1 MSKIVRD
8 WPKYVPLEL
17 SGSSEKFPNYF
28 VRVPPQISS
37 LCDINKDINVIL
49 TVKQTKK
56 MSDQSFEIN
65 NSSSL
70 FCSQDKVNF

>member
-28 VRVPPQISS
+28 VGVPPQISS

-65 NSSSL
+65 NSSSVS
-70 FCSQDKVNF
+70 CSQDKVNF